1 LAGPLD
7 TTYALPVRP
16 EELARVEMLEALPS
30 TALRDLA
37 ARATRRRFRAG
48 QVVFNEGDA
57 GNSLHVVRRGH
68 LKVVRP
74 THDDR
79 LVLDRIEPGQAFGE
93 LAVLNS
99 APRLASVIALEDCET
114 IEVSK
119 QEFERV
125 LQEHPGAVR
134 RMLGTLARSL
144 TLAKEEVA
152 RHNRHLESTVRQ
164 RTSELRESQLEV
176 VRRLSHAAESRD
188 HNTGLHVTRMSRLCS
203 RLALA
208 AGASPDMAEMLLNAA
223 PMHDVGKI
231 GIPDHILLKP
241 GKLDADEWEIMKGHA
256 AIGAE
261 LLAGSRSPVV
271 QMGELISLTHHEKW
285 DGSGYPRGLKG
296 DEIPFVA
303 RVTAICDVF
312 DALISERP
320 YKSAWT
326 LESAI
331 EEIKADSGSHFDPEL
346 ADVFVS
352 IFPELVSIVEEA
364 NSEVGVP
371 PPARRADAADRA
383 E

>member
-1 LAGPLD
+1 MSASRAGFK
-7 TTYALPVRP
+7 LPVRP
-16 EELARVEMLEALPS
+16 DELRRANLLTALPDA
-30 TALRDLA
+30 ALADLA
-37 ARATRRRFRAG
+37 GRAQRRRFRSG
-48 QVVFNEGDA
+48 QVVFNEGDT
-57 GNSLHVVRRGH
+57 GTSLHVVRRGH

-119 QEFERV
+119 GDFERV
-125 LQEHPGAVR
+125 LDEHPGAVR

-144 TLAKEEVA
+144 TLAKEDVA
-152 RHNRHLESTVRQ
+152 RHNRHLESTVRE
-164 RTSELRESQLEV
+164 RTADLRESQLEV
-176 VRRLSHAAESRD
+176 VRRLSQAAESRD
-188 HNTGLHVTRMSRLCS
+188 HDTGLHITRMSRLCS

-208 AGASPDMAEMLLNAA
+208 AGSSPDLAEMLLNAA

-231 GIPDHILLKP
+231 GIPDQILLKP
-241 GKLDADEWEIMKGHA
+241 GKLDADEWEVMKSHA

-271 QMGELISLTHHEKW
+271 RMGELISLTHHEKW
-285 DGSGYPRGLKG
+285 DGSGYPRGLRG

-312 DALISERP
+312 DALIPPRP
-320 YKSAWT
+320 YKPPWPLQDA
-326 LESAI
+326 LEEVKRGA
-331 EEIKADSGSHFDPEL
+331 GSHFDPEL
-346 ADVFVS
+346 AETFVRV
-352 IFPELVSIVEEA
+352 FPELVRIVDDAHREA
-364 NSEVGVP
+364 GLQL
-371 PPARRADAADRA
+371 PARD
-383 E
+383 

>member
-1 LAGPLD
+1 MLA
-7 TTYALPVRP
+7 ALP
-16 EELARVEMLEALPS
+16 AGALS
-30 TALRDLA
+30 DLA
-37 ARATRRRFRAG
+37 AHAKRRRFKAG
-48 QVVFNEGDA
+48 QVVFNEGDE

-79 LVLDRIEPGQAFGE
+79 LVLAEVEPGRAFGE

-99 APRLASVIALEDCET
+99 APRLASVIAIEDCET

-119 QEFERV
+119 DSFERV
-125 LQEHPGAVR
+125 LDEHPEAVKK
-134 RMLGTLARSL
+134 MLGKLATSL

-152 RHNRHLESTVRQ
+152 RQNRGLESTVRE
-164 RTSELRESQLEV
+164 RTADLRESQLEV
-176 VRRLSHAAESRD
+176 VRRLSQAAESRD
-188 HNTGLHVTRMSRLCS
+188 HDTGLHITRMSRLCS

-208 AGASPDMAEMLLNAA
+208 CGSSPAQAEMILNAA

-231 GIPDHILLKP
+231 GIPDQILLKP
-241 GKLDADEWEIMKGHA
+241 GSLDADEWETMKGHA

-271 QMGELISLTHHEKW
+271 QMGELIALTHHEKW

-296 DEIPFVA
+296 EEIPFVA
-303 RVTAICDVF
+303 RVTSICDVF

-320 YKSAWT
+320 YKGPWT
-326 LESAI
+326 LNQALD
-331 EEIKADSGSHFDPEL
+331 EIKRESGRHFDPDIVT
-346 ADVFVS
+346 AFVG
-352 IFPELVSIVEEA
+352 IFPELVDIAREA
-364 NSEVGVP
+364 NREAGVP
-371 PPARRADAADRA
+371 PPVGRIAQT